1 MKRETIS
8 LAMNM
13 LDERHINDTVD
24 FSPGAMQDSPER
36 IVFMKKKRVITFA
49 LAAVLMLALGVSAY
63 AVWGVPRWTATH
75 NMENTGEY
83 TSLKKLP
90 DVEGIVGYDICLV
103 DRFTNGFAF
112 SKLRVDGLADYDEDY
127 NVLKEY
133 YGVNATYRT
142 STGVEMM
149 LFLTPAGDISD
160 SQETRAASRECVI
173 EETAVKIYRDHYK
186 FVPENYTKTPEDI
199 AAEAGGHYYISF
211 GADQIEE
218 RDIVSAD
225 VVLNDVNYTF
235 YFDNATEC
243 SDEMLLQMASELIKS
258 AVPD

>member
-8 LAMNM
+8 LALNR
-13 LDERHINDTVD
+13 LDERHISDTMV

-36 IVFMKKKRVITFA
+36 IVFMKKKRIITFA
-49 LAAVLMLALGVSAY
+49 LAAVLMLALGISAY
-63 AVWGVPRWTATH
+63 AIWGVPKWTATH

-83 TSLKKLP
+83 TSLNELP
-90 DVEGIVGYDICLV
+90 EVERIIGYDVCLV

-127 NVLKEY
+127 NILKEY

-142 STGVEMM
+142 PNGAEMM
-149 LFLTPAGDISD
+149 LFLSPVSENSN
-160 SQETRAASRECVI
+160 SQEARAASSERVI
-173 EETAVKIYRDHYK
+173 GETAVKIYRDHYK
-186 FVPENYTKTPEDI
+186 FVPEDYEKTPEDI

-235 YFDNATEC
+235 YFDNAAEC
-243 SDEMLLQMASELIKS
+243 SDEMLIQMASELIK
-258 AVPD
+258 AANA

>member
-8 LAMNM
+8 LALNR
-13 LDERHINDTVD
+13 LDERHISDTMV

-36 IVFMKKKRVITFA
+36 IVFMKKKRIITFA
-49 LAAVLMLALGVSAY
+49 LAAVLMLALGISAY
-63 AVWGVPRWTATH
+63 AIWGIPKWTATH

-83 TSLKKLP
+83 TSLNELP
-90 DVEGIVGYDICLV
+90 EVEKIVGYDVCLV

-127 NVLKEY
+127 NILKEY
-133 YGVNATYRT
+133 YGVNATYIT
-142 STGVEMM
+142 PNGAEMM
-149 LFLTPAGDISD
+149 LFLSPVSENSN
-160 SQETRAASRECVI
+160 SQEARAASSERVI
-173 EETAVKIYRDHYK
+173 GETAVKIYRDHYK
-186 FVPENYTKTPEDI
+186 FVPEDYEKTPEDI

-235 YFDNATEC
+235 YFDNAAEC
-243 SDEMLLQMASELIKS
+243 SDEMLIQMASELIK
-258 AVPD
+258 AANE

>member
-8 LAMNM
+8 LALNR
-13 LDERHINDTVD
+13 LDERHISDTMV

-36 IVFMKKKRVITFA
+36 IVFMKKKRIITFA
-49 LAAVLMLALGVSAY
+49 LAAVLMLALGISAY
-63 AVWGVPRWTATH
+63 AILGIPKWTATH

-83 TSLKKLP
+83 TSLSELP
-90 DVEGIVGYDICLV
+90 EVEKIVGYDICLV

-112 SKLRVDGLADYDEDY
+112 SKLRVDGLADYDEEY
-127 NVLKEY
+127 NILKEY

-142 STGVEMM
+142 PNGVEMM
-149 LFLTPAGDISD
+149 LSLSPVSDNSD
-160 SQETRAASRECVI
+160 SQVTRAASSSCFI
-173 EETAVKIYRDHYK
+173 GETEVRIYRDHYK
-186 FVPENYTKTPEDI
+186 FVPEDYEKTPEDI

-225 VVLNDVNYTF
+225 VVLNNVNYTF
-235 YFDNATEC
+235 YFDNAAEC
-243 SDEMLLQMASELIKS
+243 SDEMLIRMASELLE
-258 AVPD
+258 AVK

>member
-8 LAMNM
+8 LALNR
-13 LDERHINDTVD
+13 LDERHISDTMV

-36 IVFMKKKRVITFA
+36 IVFMKKKRIITFA
-49 LAAVLMLALGVSAY
+49 LAAVLMLALGISAY
-63 AVWGVPRWTATH
+63 AILGIPKWTATH

-83 TSLKKLP
+83 TSLSELP
-90 DVEGIVGYDICLV
+90 EVEKIVGYDICLV

-112 SKLRVDGLADYDEDY
+112 SKLRVDGLADYDEEY
-127 NVLKEY
+127 NILKEY

-142 STGVEMM
+142 PNGVEMM
-149 LFLTPAGDISD
+149 LSLSPVSDNSD
-160 SQETRAASRECVI
+160 SQETRAATSSCFI
-173 EETAVKIYRDHYK
+173 GETEVRIYRDHYK
-186 FVPENYTKTPEDI
+186 FVPEDYEKTPEDI

-225 VVLNDVNYTF
+225 VVLNNVNYTF
-235 YFDNATEC
+235 YFDNAAEC
-243 SDEMLLQMASELIKS
+243 SDEMLIRMASELLE
-258 AVPD
+258 AVK

>member
-8 LAMNM
+8 LALNR
-13 LDERHINDTVD
+13 LDERHISDTMV

-36 IVFMKKKRVITFA
+36 IVFMKKKRIITFA
-49 LAAVLMLALGVSAY
+49 LAAVLMLALGISAY
-63 AVWGVPRWTATH
+63 AIWGVPKWTATH

-83 TSLKKLP
+83 TSLNELP
-90 DVEGIVGYDICLV
+90 EVERIIGYDVCLV

-127 NVLKEY
+127 NILKEY

-142 STGVEMM
+142 PNGAEMM
-149 LFLTPAGDISD
+149 LFLSPVSENSN
-160 SQETRAASRECVI
+160 SQEARAASSERVI
-173 EETAVKIYRDHYK
+173 GETAVKIYRDHYK
-186 FVPENYTKTPEDI
+186 FVPEDYEKTPEDI

-211 GADQIEE
+211 GAGQIEE

-235 YFDNATEC
+235 YFDNAAEC
-243 SDEMLLQMASELIKS
+243 SDEMLFQMVSELLEAAK
-258 AVPD
+258 

>member
-8 LAMNM
+8 LALNR
-13 LDERHINDTVD
+13 LDERHISDTMV

-36 IVFMKKKRVITFA
+36 IVFMKKKRIITFA
-49 LAAVLMLALGVSAY
+49 LAAVLMLALGISAY
-63 AVWGVPRWTATH
+63 AIWGVPKWTATH

-83 TSLKKLP
+83 TSLNELP
-90 DVEGIVGYDICLV
+90 EVERIIGYDVCLV

-127 NVLKEY
+127 NILKEY

-142 STGVEMM
+142 PNGAEMM
-149 LFLTPAGDISD
+149 LFLSPVSENSN
-160 SQETRAASRECVI
+160 SQEARAASSERVI
-173 EETAVKIYRDHYK
+173 GETAVKIYRDHYK
-186 FVPENYTKTPEDI
+186 FVPEDYEKTPEDI

-218 RDIVSAD
+218 RDIFAAD

-235 YFDNATEC
+235 YFDNAAEC
-243 SDEMLLQMASELIKS
+243 SDEMLIQMASELIK
-258 AVPD
+258 AANE

>member
-1 MKRETIS
+1 MKRETLS
-8 LAMNM
+8 LALNS
-13 LDERHINDTVD
+13 LDDRHITDTAS
-24 FSPGAMQDSPER
+24 FSPETVQSSPER
-36 IVFMKKKRVITFA
+36 IVYMNKKRIVTFA
-49 LAAVLMLALGVSAY
+49 LAAVLMLAFGITAY
-63 AVWGVPRWTATH
+63 AIWGVPKWTATH

-83 TSLKKLP
+83 TSLSDLP
-90 DVEGIVGYDICLV
+90 KVEKIVGYDICLI

-142 STGVEMM
+142 PNGAEMM
-149 LFLTPAGDISD
+149 LSLSPVSDNSD
-160 SQETRAASRECVI
+160 SQVTHAASSEFFI
-173 EETAVKIYRDHYK
+173 GETEVRIYRDHYK
-186 FVPENYTKTPEDI
+186 FVPEDYEKTPEDI

-235 YFDNATEC
+235 IFDNAAEC
-243 SDEMLLQMASELIKS
+243 TDEMLIQMASELLAAAK
-258 AVPD
+258 